1 MPTPI
6 IAGVIRVQAI
16 LKGLS
21 GLPEDRFITTWHFRT
36 PLTGAEPPSDG
47 AQALHHA
54 EAREKV
60 RAFFLDPVGGATTR
74 VSDYLGGVVTRGVN
88 ALELRS
94 YHLGDAE
101 PRVPQTSFHQ
111 ILGNAPTT
119 SFPAEV
125 AVTCSFSGGQ
135 SLPRQRGRTYIGPL
149 ASSSLV
155 TSQEAGTNR
164 VRVAAGMMLQTGLAA
179 QRMAI
184 GTDTSPARWCVYS
197 PTNNATVIVT
207 RGYVDDAFDTQRRRG
222 EAPVSRSS
230 WVAA

>member
-36 PLTGAEPPSDG
+36 PLTGAEPPSGG

-60 RAFFLDPVGGATTR
+60 RQFYLDVVGTSTVR
-74 VSDYLGGVVTRGVN
+74 VSDYFSAAVTRGVN

-135 SLPRQRGRTYIGPL
+135 GLPRQRGRTYIGPL
-149 ASSSLV
+149 ASSTLV
-155 TSQEAGTNR
+155 ASQEAGTNR
-164 VRVAAGMMLQTGLAA
+164 VRVAAAAMLNIGLAA
-179 QRMAI
+179 QRMSG
-184 GTDTSPARWCVYS
+184 GTDTTPARWCVYS
-197 PTNNATVIVT
+197 PTNNNTVLIT

-222 EAPVSRSS
+222 EDPVTRSS
-230 WVAA
+230 WVTA

>member
-36 PLTGAEPPSDG
+36 PLTGAEPPSGG
-47 AQALHHA
+47 AQALHHS

-60 RAFFLDPVGGATTR
+60 RQFYLDVVGTSTVR
-74 VSDYLGGVVTRGVN
+74 VSDYFSAAVTRGVN

-135 SLPRQRGRTYIGPL
+135 GLPRQRGRTYIGPL
-149 ASSSLV
+149 ASSTLV
-155 TSQEAGTNR
+155 TAQEATTNR
-164 VRVAAGMMLQTGLAA
+164 VRVAAAAMLNIGLAA
-179 QRMAI
+179 QRMSG
-184 GTDTSPARWCVYS
+184 GTDTTAARWCVYS
-197 PTNNATVIVT
+197 PTNNNTVLVT

-222 EAPVSRSS
+222 EDPVTRSS
-230 WVAA
+230 WVTA